1 MSKLTGA
8 GYVIFFD
15 NSSRIVKKYENNI
28 LYLVLEDNFGKLDF
42 PKGTIEKFESSKE
55 AAIRETLEECGLVYN
70 ENFNDFDSID
80 KVFNNTLNMFL
91 AQYIDKKSGVDN
103 LINLDKNIIILPNPE
118 YNHII
123 EHVNH
128 FWLSANKIKNNTYSY
143 LKPVVD
149 WADNEIRS
157 RKKMQ

>member
-15 NSSRIVKKYENNI
+15 NTNHYVKKYKNNI
-28 LYLVLEDNFGKLDF
+28 LYLVLEDNSGKLDF

-55 AAIRETLEECGLVYN
+55 AAIRETKEECGLIYN
-70 ENFNDFDSID
+70 QNFNDFKGLD
-80 KVFNNTLNMFL
+80 KVFGNTLHMFL
-91 AQYIDKKSGVDN
+91 GEYIDESSG
-103 LINLDKNIIILPNPE
+103 INNSFDLDKNIIILPNPE

-123 EHVNH
+123 EHVDH
-128 FWLSANKIKNNTYSY
+128 FWLSAKDIKNNTYSY

-149 WADNEIRS
+149 WADNELCS
-157 RKKMQ
+157 RKNKK